1 MAQGDIFVT
10 FEESAKEYAAYQP
23 APFMSKSKFWH
34 MIHSA
39 ASDKAAQVLQQFQQQ
54 HAGWLYL
61 TDLTLDSP
69 YKDLPESSVWQLQ
82 LQAA

>member
-1 MAQGDIFVT
+1 
-10 FEESAKEYAAYQP
+10 
-23 APFMSKSKFWH
+23 